1 MKIRKFGVAALLA
14 IAVSAFTGTCF
25 AIEESDLNIG
35 GIYLDQPIKE
45 VVAQMGKPVS
55 KEKLKD
61 IDFGYTTKLAN
72 KRYEYG
78 FVKNGAKFTVIADKN
93 VKGVIVNKTAEAAGL
108 ATKAGITLGSS
119 DEEVLK
125 AYGKPTWDYKD
136 NLLDKTLSRILY
148 YRKLINGDEEQLLF
162 RFEFDLNGKLVY
174 MKYIQ
179 RSIGE

>member
-1 MKIRKFGVAALLA
+1 MKIKKFGVAALLA

-35 GIYLDQPIKE
+35 GIYLGQPIKE
-45 VVAQMGKPVS
+45 VVAKMGKPVS

-78 FVKNGAKFTVIADKN
+78 FVKNGAKFSVIADKN
-93 VKGVIVNKTAEAAGL
+93 VKGVTVNKTAEAAGL

-119 DEEVLK
+119 DEDVLK
-125 AYGKPTWDYKD
+125 AYGKPMWDAKD
-136 NLLDKTLSRILY
+136 NLLDKSLSRILW
-148 YRKLINGDEEQLLF
+148 YRKLINEDEEQLLF
-162 RFEFDLNGKLVY
+162 RFDFDLNGKLVH
-174 MKYIQ
+174 MNYIQ

>member
-1 MKIRKFGVAALLA
+1 MKIKKFGVAALLA

-35 GIYLDQPIKE
+35 GIYLGQPIKE
-45 VVAQMGKPVS
+45 VVAKMGKPVS

-93 VKGVIVNKTAEAAGL
+93 VKSVTVNKTAEAAGL

-119 DEEVLK
+119 DEDVLK
-125 AYGKPTWDYKD
+125 AYGKPMWDAKD
-136 NLLDKTLSRILY
+136 GLLDKSLSRILW
-148 YRKLINGDEEQLLF
+148 YRKLINEDEEQLLF
-162 RFEFDLNGKLVY
+162 RFDFDLNGKLVH
-174 MKYIQ
+174 MNYIQ

>member
-1 MKIRKFGVAALLA
+1 MKIKKFGVAALLA

-35 GIYLDQPIKE
+35 GIYLGQPIKE
-45 VVAQMGKPVS
+45 VVAKMGKPVS

-108 ATKAGITLGSS
+108 ATKAGISLGASG
-119 DEEVLK
+119 DDVLK
-125 AYGKPTWDYKD
+125 AYGTPLWDD
-136 NLLDKTLSRILY
+136 RGGFIDESLSRIMR
-148 YRKLINGDEEQLLF
+148 YRKRINGDEEQLLF
-162 RFEFDLNGKLVY
+162 RFDFDLNGKLVH
-174 MKYIQ
+174 MNYIQ

>member
-1 MKIRKFGVAALLA
+1 MKIKKFGVAALLA

-35 GIYLDQPIKE
+35 GIYLGQPIKE
-45 VVAQMGKPVS
+45 VIAQIGKPIA

-61 IDFGYTTKLAN
+61 KEFGYIELAH
-72 KRYEYG
+72 KRYKYD

-93 VKGVIVNKTAEAAGL
+93 VKGVTVNKTAEAAGL

-119 DEEVLK
+119 DEDVLK
-125 AYGKPTWDYKD
+125 AYGKPMWDAKD
-136 NLLDKTLSRILY
+136 GLLDKSLSRILW
-148 YRKLINGDEEQLLF
+148 YRKLINEDEEQLLF
-162 RFEFDLNGKLVY
+162 RFDFDLNGKLVH
-174 MKYIQ
+174 MNYIQ